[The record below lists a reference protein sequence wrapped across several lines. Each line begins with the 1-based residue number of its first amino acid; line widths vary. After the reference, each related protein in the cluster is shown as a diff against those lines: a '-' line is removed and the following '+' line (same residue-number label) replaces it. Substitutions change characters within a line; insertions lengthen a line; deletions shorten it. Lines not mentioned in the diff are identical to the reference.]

1 VTNSNQQPDQEQSLP
16 VISVQDIARQP
27 QWSSGSLSYEDPLD
41 KKHRL
46 EQEASEAKHKRD
58 QELAEAKHKRWRST
72 TLFAVT
78 LIGLGFVFWM
88 CLRMLGN
95 PQASQDDKKWATAL
109 ITSIVSGSVGYI
121 TGKAIA

>member
-1 VTNSNQQPDQEQSLP
+1 VTKSNQQPDQEQSLP
-16 VISVQDIARQP
+16 VISVQDIAKQP
-27 QWSSGSLSYEDPLD
+27 QWSGSLSYEDPLD

-46 EQEASEAKHKRD
+46 EQEAAEARHKRD
-58 QELAEAKHKRWRST
+58 QELAETRHKRWRST

-78 LIGLGFVFWM
+78 LVGLGFIFWL
-88 CLRMLGN
+88 CVRTLSN